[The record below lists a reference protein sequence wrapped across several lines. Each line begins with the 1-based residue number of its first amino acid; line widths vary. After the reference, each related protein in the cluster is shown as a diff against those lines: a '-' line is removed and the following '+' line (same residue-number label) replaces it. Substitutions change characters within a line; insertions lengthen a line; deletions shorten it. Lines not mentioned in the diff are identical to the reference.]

1 MKESIRILIFTDVVV
16 SKLREN
22 IRIYIAYEQLNR

>member
-1 MKESIRILIFTDVVV
+1 MTESICFLTFTDVVV
-16 SKLREN
+16 SKLRED